1 MSAPHHDFHQ
11 GLRIGRI
18 GLALAVLT
26 ILFGF
31 AFGGAFGAFEAP
43 MKADLAA
50 RAQAVSATVYG
61 GDAAKIRS
69 VVDKSW
75 SYYKRAHLHGGAIGA
90 SAPRNDR
97 AAGGAASAEGDVRR
111 GTALALQL
119 LDDRR
124 AELFGLVIEVGSAA
138 RTATMRLGSE
148 LGVRSAA
155 AEAFVQQARA
165 ALADPGALVELRA
178 ASVSFVSGRDLLTF
192 AATRGLGIRPGEVEQ

>member
-1 MSAPHHDFHQ
+1 MLPAGGPTVRVMSAPHHDFHQ

-90 SAPRNDR
+90 SALGMIVLL
-97 AAGGAASAEGDVRR
+97 AALRRPTEMLRR
-111 GTALALQL
+111 GTALALGL
-119 LDDRR
+119 GALGYSLFWMLAARR
-124 AELFGLVIEVGSAA
+124 APG
-138 RTATMRLGSE
+138 LGSTDAAKE
-148 LGVRSAA
+148 SLSWLAVPSAGLLMVGTVSVLVLLLIDVFA
-155 AEAFVQQARA
+155 PAREA
-165 ALADPGALVELRA
+165 
-178 ASVSFVSGRDLLTF
+178 
-192 AATRGLGIRPGEVEQ
+192 